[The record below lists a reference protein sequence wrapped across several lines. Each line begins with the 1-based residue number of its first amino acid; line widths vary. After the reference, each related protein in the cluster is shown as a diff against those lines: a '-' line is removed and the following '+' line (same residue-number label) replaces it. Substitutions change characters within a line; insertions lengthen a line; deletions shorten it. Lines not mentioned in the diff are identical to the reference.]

1 MITETADSSKLLLCE
16 AHCGKEL
23 GESSEMKTVVSN
35 EARKGPGR
43 GSRVRGMT
51 LIARAVHYITIPG
64 DQKVSGDRFVTG
76 GLWVFRGGL
85 GGGAGPLGH
94 DLFGRGH
101 ASMERPQ
108 HVDVTCSRTGDLF
121 KS

>member
-1 MITETADSSKLLLCE
+1 MLLLCE

-64 DQKVSGDRFVTG
+64 DQKVAGDRFVTG
-76 GLWVFRGGL
+76 GLWVFRGGV
-85 GGGAGPLGH
+85 GGGAGCQN
-94 DLFGRGH
+94 DTRGVIRQVP
-101 ASMERPQ
+101 A
-108 HVDVTCSRTGDLF
+108 
-121 KS
+121 